1 VLQKT
6 PQPASN
12 DSQLESRA
20 AELRRRGWTAADIE
34 KELRISYAEAR
45 RLVRRSDA
53 KHGRPA
59 RTIRNAR
66 KTPQQASIREIR
78 QNISSLL
85 KRVKSG
91 ETLEV
96 VERGRPIALLV
107 PRPQADSAID
117 RLIASGRVIRPAV
130 GRLSDIGPPLKIR
143 LPISLSD
150 ALQAAREDRL

>member
-1 VLQKT
+1 
-6 PQPASN
+6 
-12 DSQLESRA
+12 
-20 AELRRRGWTAADIE
+20 
-34 KELRISYAEAR
+34 
-45 RLVRRSDA
+45 
-53 KHGRPA
+53 
-59 RTIRNAR
+59 
-66 KTPQQASIREIR
+66 
-78 QNISSLL
+78 
-85 KRVKSG
+85 
-91 ETLEV
+91 